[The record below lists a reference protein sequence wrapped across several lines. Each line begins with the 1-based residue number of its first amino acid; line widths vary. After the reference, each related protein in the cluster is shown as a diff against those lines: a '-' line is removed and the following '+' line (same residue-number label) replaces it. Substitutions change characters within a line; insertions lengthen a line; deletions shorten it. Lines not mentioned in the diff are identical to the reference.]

1 MSEWLIISLNFP
13 YYVMTNKIFSVGKL
27 YQAGQKNNKVV
38 VSFYCI
44 NKLSI
49 KMFIKRKTRAE
60 GLYLPNASEF

>member
-1 MSEWLIISLNFP
+1 
-13 YYVMTNKIFSVGKL
+13 MTNKIFSVGKL
-27 YQAGQKNNKVV
+27 SQAGQKNIKVV
-38 VSFYCI
+38 ISFYRI